1 MGGGSVIKIFF
12 RKKNKTI
19 CDYQSH
25 QVFRGKTDIKENNST
40 YDELRNKT
48 HLRFFGHFI

>member
-25 QVFRGKTDIKENNST
+25 QVFRVKYDIKENN
-40 YDELRNKT
+40 DELKNKT
-48 HLRFFGHFI
+48 RFIFCK

>member
-1 MGGGSVIKIFF
+1 MWFIWGGGSVIKIFF

-25 QVFRGKTDIKENNST
+25 QVFRVKNDIKENN
-40 YDELRNKT
+40 DELKNKT
-48 HLRFFGHFI
+48 RLI